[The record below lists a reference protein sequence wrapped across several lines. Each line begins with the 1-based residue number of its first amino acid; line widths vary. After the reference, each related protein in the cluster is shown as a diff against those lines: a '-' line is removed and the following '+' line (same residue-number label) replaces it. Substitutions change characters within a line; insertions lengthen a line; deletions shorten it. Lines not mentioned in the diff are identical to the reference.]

1 MSRRPTDRP
10 NRSHPDRP
18 PTGASRRL
26 LGGHRDRRPADATHR
41 ANCTSPLNFTR
52 TPKIQQT
59 SNKYGERAAE
69 PKTASAVRGRRGQR
83 LATARRGA
91 DRRELCSQIATCNK
105 KKRTAHHEPTRELSR
120 GARGAVVRQHAPG
133 NRTRT
138 RPGLQTRAARD
149 RTHHTVCGEAAGR
162 VQPIL
167 AAHPIDLGDTLTRS
181 IMPIGHHQRVR
192 SADITNG
199 PDAQTRSPH

>member
-105 KKRTAHHEPTRELSR
+105 KKTNGPPRA
-120 GARGAVVRQHAPG
+120 
-133 NRTRT
+133 N
-138 RPGLQTRAARD
+138 TRA
-149 RTHHTVCGEAAGR
+149 
-162 VQPIL
+162 
-167 AAHPIDLGDTLTRS
+167 LTRS
-181 IMPIGHHQRVR
+181 PWRRRPAARTPTRQQNTHE
-192 SADITNG
+192 TG
-199 PDAQTRSPH
+199 PPNTRSTRPHAPHRLRRSSWTGPTHPRRTAN